1 MDITFKY
8 KKKKLVINCNYDE
21 KIIDA
26 CKRFT
31 EQINTD
37 LDTKLIFFN
46 DNQILIGSEE
56 TFIDI
61 IPSSSQSFSCKT
73 DKYEIKLI
81 DDASKLY
88 KVSIDYKGDKNNIKK
103 DFNLK
108 KDDNLM
114 TIFEKLKININN
126 ALFLKGGKQLN
137 KDDLEKSMTLVADKN
152 DKQNKKVTILAYENE
167 FEENEND
174 KIQNKIENKENNN
187 SNKDAKENNNSNEN
201 HNSNENNNNTNE
213 DENNN
218 QNENDKIQNKIENKE
233 NNNSNEDA
241 KKKNN
246 SNENH
251 NSNENNNT
259 DEDEIIN
266 INFLFENNNNNKN
279 LNSNENN
286 NINEDENNNNN
297 SNEIEKDNR
306 NTNERHNN
314 NNNHNDNENNN
325 NDYNESLLNENKNN
339 EKDNSD
345 IYKFKIIYFDLIIQ
359 LCIIITLFWL
369 GYALDINKAFIKNI
383 GTILGTFIPTIMF
396 ISLISFHYFMN
407 YFYPDNIFCR
417 FDFDEIFINT
427 IIFLNTVFITFYCFL
442 LTEFISFKYILT
454 VLFIFLFNFILIEIY
469 YIIKL
474 HLYMMILPHLI
485 INTIIEVLFYYIWIK
500 DSSIIINISII
511 LFVSI
516 LYMIIMNCI
525 ILEVEALILN
535 GLAFLN
541 LGIFVPLGALLYFIY
556 FLFSYYVRKCYYKIN
571 N

>member
-167 FEENEND
+167 FEE
-174 KIQNKIENKENNN
+174 
-187 SNKDAKENNNSNEN
+187 
-201 HNSNENNNNTNE
+201 
-213 DENNN
+213 
-218 QNENDKIQNKIENKE
+218 NENDKIQNKIENKE